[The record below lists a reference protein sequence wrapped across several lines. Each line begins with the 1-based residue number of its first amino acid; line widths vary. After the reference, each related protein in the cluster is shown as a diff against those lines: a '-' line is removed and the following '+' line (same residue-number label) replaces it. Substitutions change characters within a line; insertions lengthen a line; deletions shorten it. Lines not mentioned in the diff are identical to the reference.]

1 MFDGGES
8 SRKTTDRCAL
18 IFFGPLP
25 ALATLSSGPKTLVL
39 AGCPAGLTER
49 RWMDGTRRKD
59 MGRRGHAAATA
70 DTAAAI
76 PSFRL
81 EGVLGK
87 SVWRKGSK
95 ERTRRRA

>member
-1 MFDGGES
+1 M
-8 SRKTTDRCAL
+8 L

-39 AGCPAGLTER
+39 AGCRAGER

-70 DTAAAI
+70 NTAAAI
-76 PSFRL
+76 PSFGWML
-81 EGVLGK
+81 LGK
-87 SVWRKGSK
+87 SV
-95 ERTRRRA
+95 